1 VVLGEFLAVVRYVR
15 GIVIDNTHWS
25 YYQTKTLAVIPYMP
39 GTPVYR
45 DGMLPMLYFK
55 LKEEGK
61 IADCFCGEEKNLDS
75 FIAHFDSLKT
85 LQVLA
90 ELEGENIIPVG
101 FSWVSMPR
109 GQDGA
114 RACQCGEAF
123 FSGSSKRS
131 SARSLAKMAVAYAF
145 NALRIDIL
153 HGLQVV
159 TNIAARNFSLRIG
172 FKECA
177 VVPSWHY
184 IDGELV
190 DARIMI
196 LRKEDY
202 MPKFDIRIAEQK
214 SL

>member
-1 VVLGEFLAVVRYVR
+1 MVLGEFLAVVRYVR

-202 MPKFDIRIAEQK
+202 MPKFDIWFAEQK